1 MKLRISC
8 LVLLFPLSVC
18 AGENGGVAEQNFEA
32 GAEYDQDRD
41 SSGYGL
47 NGAYRLPIA
56 EYFGASL
63 SASAGHTNGE
73 GNRVD
78 SDAGAI
84 EGAAFLRDFEVGK
97 LGLAYRYSHTEFQL
111 GHGFDDVS
119 VNDNTYNVFGQYYW
133 GNFTLIGSRTIVK
146 TEDFDDFNAWFLGVK
161 AYLPYDVSVSG
172 GAGGMDAEDNYS
184 VSAEYQP
191 AFLNQSTSIEL
202 GYSKSPHNDSF
213 QLQVNYFFGTNVSLK
228 QRDRQYR

>member
-1 MKLRISC
+1 VKLRISC

-63 SASAGHTNGE
+63 SASAARTNGQD
-73 GNRVD
+73 NRIDTD
-78 SDAGAI
+78 SGSVVTSV
-84 EGAAFLRDFEVGK
+84 FVRDFDIGKVGILYNYTYTKLK
-97 LGLAYRYSHTEFQL
+97 LGY
-111 GHGFDDVS
+111 GFDDVS
-119 VNDNTYNVFGQYYW
+119 INQNSYGASGQYYL
-133 GNFTLIGSRTIVK
+133 GNFTLFGSRIISK
-146 TEDFDDFNAWFLGVK
+146 AEDFDNFNVWFLGVQ

-172 GAGGMDAEDNYS
+172 SAGGMDAEDNYS